1 MARRAAMNMNE
12 HVSAT
17 EAYMLMALKAKNQVR
32 LTLET
37 INNVKRPPGV
47 IARQANISSG
57 HQQVNN
63 VLVEPKGADLQNMPN
78 QLSEVVDELYQD
90 ARTQGTQG

>member
-1 MARRAAMNMNE
+1 M
-12 HVSAT
+12 
-17 EAYMLMALKAKNQVR
+17 
-32 LTLET
+32 
-37 INNVKRPPGV
+37 
-47 IARQANISSG
+47 IARKANISSG

-78 QLSEVVDELYQD
+78 QLSGVVDELYQD